1 MNQVTVNRTP
11 DLIAAEINNIK
22 NQTRKIVLY
31 NSIEIGRRLTE
42 AKTLISHGEWG
53 KWLEESVDY
62 SQSTANNLMRIFQE
76 YGADQISLL
85 GDAKSQAFGNLSYS
99 QAVAL
104 LGVPK
109 DEREQFIEEND
120 VENMSTRELQK
131 AIKEKEEAEKKLET
145 ANQIANEKSEEAKK
159 LMEEKQKVNEDLK
172 KLQDELKEE
181 KEKSKKEIEELQK
194 SILNKKKEL
203 QQAQDAGDKEEIE
216 TIQQSLIEKEN
227 ELENS
232 KQKIE
237 ELEKQL
243 QERPVEVNAETI
255 VEKIPEEIE
264 KELNELRKKASQSND
279 NSKTKVEFSVHFKV
293 LVKNFN
299 DLLGSLEEIKASEGQ
314 EDYEKHKNAVIK
326 LIDKM
331 KENL

>member
-1 MNQVTVNRTP
+1 MNQVTINRTP

-85 GDAKSQAFGNLSYS
+85 GEAKSQAFGNLSYS

-109 DEREQFIEEND
+109 EEREQFIEENE
-120 VENMSTRELQK
+120 VENMSTRELQR
-131 AIKEKEEAEKKLET
+131 AIKEKEQAIKEKQELELKLET
-145 ANQIANEKSEEAKK
+145 TKKEVETKHQLYETVSKSYNRLEETNKEHYQRAENLHIELELTK
-159 LMEEKQKVNEDLK
+159 K
-172 KLQDELKEE
+172 KLQEAEASGDSEE
-181 KEKSKKEIEELQK
+181 VEELEASLKKTQEE
-194 SILNKKKEL
+194 LNDYKR
-203 QQAQDAGDKEEIE
+203 
-216 TIQQSLIEKEN
+216 
-227 ELENS
+227 
-232 KQKIE
+232 KIE

-243 QERPVEVNAETI
+243 QEKPVEVNAETI

-264 KELNELRKKASQSND
+264 KELNELRKKASQSNES
-279 NSKTKVEFSVHFKV
+279 SKTKVEFSVHFKV
-293 LVKNFN
+293 LVKDFN
-299 DLLGSLEEIKASEGQ
+299 DLLDSLEEIRASEGQ
-314 EDYEKHKNAVIK
+314 EDFEKHKNAVIK
-326 LIDKM
+326 LMDKM